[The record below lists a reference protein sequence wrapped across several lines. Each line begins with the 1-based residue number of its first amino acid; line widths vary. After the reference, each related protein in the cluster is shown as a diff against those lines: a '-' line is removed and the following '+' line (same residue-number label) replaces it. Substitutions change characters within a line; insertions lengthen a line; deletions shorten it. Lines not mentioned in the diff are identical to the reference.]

1 MAILHADFEGD
12 LRLAKVLD
20 AEIRLSLADRGSM
33 RRTGAVDFGGSVNG
47 TFSDTHTL
55 RQIDLDGASAFTAM
69 AAEDTAV
76 TATDPTVTTV
86 DCAVG
91 RASFM
96 RTIGDQFV
104 FTGPAGNR
112 IDAPRLAQS
121 MAGEWDAY
129 WMDTLA
135 TLIATAS
142 TDVGST
148 GVDMSVDDQMDAI
161 FQMILG
167 SVPGPYWEL
176 LHPRQFADFVGSLRG
191 ETGPLAL
198 IPATGALLALTGPGF
213 KGSFLN
219 CNIFTNARVTASG
232 GDRNGALW
240 GQGAMTYKIGTAEAP
255 IGVVSVR
262 PDQEILVEFARQGT
276 KALSDVIGHG
286 YLGMA
291 IREQARI
298 VGIVTD
304 Q

>member
-1 MAILHADFEGD
+1 MSMLHAGYEGD

-47 TFSDTHTL
+47 TYSDTHTV
-55 RQIDLDGASAFTAM
+55 RQIDLDGASAFGAM

-76 TATDPTVTTV
+76 TATDPTVTTADV
-86 DCAVG
+86 AVG

-96 RTIGDQFV
+96 RSIGDQFV
-104 FTGPAGNR
+104 FTGPQGRR

-142 TDVGST
+142 TDVGT
-148 GVDMSVDDQMDAI
+148 TTVDMSVDDQMDAI
-161 FQMILG
+161 YQMILS
-167 SVPGPYWEL
+167 SVPGPFFEL
-176 LHPRQFADFVGSLRG
+176 LHGRQFADFLGSLRG

-198 IPATGALLALTGPGF
+198 IPATPALLSLTGPGH

-219 CNIFTNARVTASG
+219 CNIWVSDAVTASG

-240 GQGAMTYKIGTAEAP
+240 GAGAMVYKVGVAEAP
-255 IGVVSVR
+255 IGTVSVR
-262 PDQEILVEFARQGT
+262 PDQEILVEFSRTGT
-276 KALSDVIGHG
+276 QALTHVIGHG
-286 YLGMA
+286 YLGMS